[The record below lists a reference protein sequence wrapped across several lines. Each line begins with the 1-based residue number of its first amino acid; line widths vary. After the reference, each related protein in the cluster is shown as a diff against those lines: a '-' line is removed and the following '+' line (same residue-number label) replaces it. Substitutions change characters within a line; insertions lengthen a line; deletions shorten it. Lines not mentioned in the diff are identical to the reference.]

1 VSDAGSHRC
10 GVVAL
15 LGRPNAGK
23 SALLNALVGEKLAIV
38 SPKAQTTR
46 GRMLGV
52 VTRPGAQLL
61 LHDTPGLHPGERE
74 FNRLLCERA
83 LATAEDADVRALLF
97 AADERWGAAE
107 EQVAALPAPVLL
119 VRTKCD
125 LPNLSPVPGPER
137 FAGVLETSAER
148 GEGIEALLEALS
160 AHLPEGPALY
170 PEDTLTDVNLR
181 FLAAEQ
187 VREVVFEQYRDEI
200 PYGVA
205 VEVEEWKEDEES
217 VRVRANLLVER
228 ESQKGIVVGA
238 GGRALGELGREA
250 RRRLA
255 ERLGKPVHLKLWVKL
270 DPNWTKRPKRAR
282 ELGYL

>member
-1 VSDAGSHRC
+1 VSAHRC

-38 SPKAQTTR
+38 SSRPQTTR
-46 GRMLGV
+46 SRMLGV
-52 VTRPGAQLL
+52 VTRPNAQILL
-61 LHDTPGLHPGERE
+61 QDTPGLHPGERA

-83 LATAEDADVRALLF
+83 LETAEDADVRVLLF

-107 EQVAALPAPVLL
+107 EQVAALAPPIVL
-119 VRTKCD
+119 VHTKCD
-125 LPNLSPVPGPER
+125 LAKPSPVPREER
-137 FAGVLETSAER
+137 FAAVLETSAAR
-148 GEGIEALLEALS
+148 GEGIEALLDAL
-160 AHLPEGPALY
+160 AALLPEGPALY

-187 VREVVFEQYRDEI
+187 IREVVFEQYRDEI
-200 PYGVA
+200 PYAVA
-205 VEVEEWKEDEES
+205 VEVEEWRETEDS

-228 ESQKGIVVGA
+228 ESQKGILVGA
-238 GGRALGELGREA
+238 GGRALGELGQEA
-250 RRRLA
+250 RKRLS
-255 ERLGKPVHLKLWVKL
+255 ERLLKSVHLKLWVKR